1 MENLGLFICTAC
13 LYPTSLGQG
22 MQRCRCEEYK
32 AYPGVDCPSG
42 YHLCYICAAVVVG
55 GTSRW
60 AWNACESCL
69 KFNRSLKSKYGVS
82 LSLGRHSIMN
92 SIGVQISAS
101 PEEQEKAIDQMMKF
115 INQSQSLEDWALLQ
129 ARTLFESIPSWQ
141 KMHYI
146 PRAQWEAKFALSKVK
161 ATSRSVQAIKD
172 YLRITD
178 FAELLR
184 E

>member
-1 MENLGLFICTAC
+1 MSLFICTTC
-13 LYPTSLGQG
+13 LYPTSLAQG
-22 MQRCRCEEYK
+22 MQSCRCEEYK
-32 AYPGVDCPSG
+32 AYSGIDCPSG
-42 YHLCYICAAVVVG
+42 YHLCYLCAAVIVG

-92 SIGVQISAS
+92 SIGVQINAS
-101 PEEQEKAIDQMMKF
+101 PEEQERAIDQMMKF

-129 ARTLFESIPSWQ
+129 ARTLFESVPSWQ

-161 ATSRSVQAIKD
+161 ATSRSVQCIKD

-178 FAELLR
+178 FE
-184 E
+184 ESFG

>member
-1 MENLGLFICTAC
+1 MSLFICTTC

-42 YHLCYICAAVVVG
+42 YHLCYLCAAVVTG
-55 GTSRW
+55 GESRW
-60 AWNACESCL
+60 SWNACESCL

-92 SIGVQISAS
+92 SIGVQINAS
-101 PEEQEKAIDQMMKF
+101 PEEQERAIDQMMKF

-129 ARTLFESIPSWQ
+129 ARILFESVPSWQ

-161 ATSRSVQAIKD
+161 ATSRSVQCIKD
-172 YLRITD
+172 YLQITD
-178 FAELLR
+178 FDELLLR
-184 E
+184 

>member
-1 MENLGLFICTAC
+1 MENLGLFICTTC

-32 AYPGVDCPSG
+32 AYPGIDCPSG
-42 YHLCYICAAVVVG
+42 YHLCYVCAAVVVG

-69 KFNRSLKSKYGVS
+69 KFNRSLKGKYGVS

-92 SIGVQISAS
+92 SIGVPMKAS
-101 PEEQEKAIDQMMKF
+101 PEEQERAIEQMMKF

-129 ARTLFESIPSWQ
+129 ARTLFESVPSWQ
-141 KMHYI
+141 NMHYI

-161 ATSRSVQAIKD
+161 ATSRSVQAIKG

>member
-1 MENLGLFICTAC
+1 MSLFICTTC

-22 MQRCRCEEYK
+22 MQSCRCVEYK

-42 YHLCYICAAVVVG
+42 YHLCYVCAAVVAG
-55 GTSRW
+55 GESRW
-60 AWNACESCL
+60 SWNACESCL

-92 SIGVQISAS
+92 SIGIPISAS
-101 PEEQEKAIDQMMKF
+101 PEEQEKAIEQMIKF

-129 ARTLFESIPSWQ
+129 ARTLFESVPSWQ

-161 ATSRSVQAIKD
+161 ATSRSVQCIKD

-178 FAELLR
+178 FE
-184 E
+184 ESFG

>member
-1 MENLGLFICTAC
+1 MSLFICTTC

-22 MQRCRCEEYK
+22 MQCCRCEELK
-32 AYPGVDCPSG
+32 PYPGIDCPSG
-42 YHLCYICAAVVVG
+42 YHLCYVCAAVVVG

-92 SIGVQISAS
+92 SIGVPMKAS
-101 PEEQEKAIDQMMKF
+101 PEEQEWAIEQMMRF
-115 INQSQSLEDWALLQ
+115 INQSQSLEDWGLLQ
-129 ARTLFESIPSWQ
+129 ARTLFEGVPSWQ

-161 ATSRSVQAIKD
+161 ATSRSVQCIKD

-178 FAELLR
+178 FDELLPDTV
-184 E
+184 